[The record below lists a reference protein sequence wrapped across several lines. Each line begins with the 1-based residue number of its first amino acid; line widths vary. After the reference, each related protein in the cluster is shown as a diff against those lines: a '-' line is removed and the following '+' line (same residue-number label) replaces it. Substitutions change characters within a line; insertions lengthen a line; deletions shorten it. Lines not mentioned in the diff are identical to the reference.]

1 MANVM
6 NETLSGNADP
16 AANAN
21 LARRGA
27 AAVAVACLAAAA
39 IGFLAVD
46 DWKMHY
52 RQAVVVEARAQL
64 ATLPKSSSS
73 TAPTHA
79 DFGAFTA
86 SADAQ
91 RLANWVVASADDGG
105 RTFAIVDKKAAM
117 VYLLSPSGHL
127 LGASTILVGL
137 ARGDDSVPG
146 IGERKMSQI
155 RPQERTTPAG
165 RFVARPG
172 VNNEGVHI
180 TWVDY
185 DAAISMHAVRPVVA
199 SERRLQ
205 RLESTDPK
213 EHRISY
219 GCINVPKVF
228 YETIAAPAFR
238 RGGGMIYVLPEEHPL
253 EMTFPGLAKSRIAGS
268 PAPA

>member
-1 MANVM
+1 M
-6 NETLSGNADP
+6 NETLSDSADP
-16 AANAN
+16 AASAN
-21 LARRGA
+21 VARRG
-27 AAVAVACLAAAA
+27 VATVVVACLAAAA
-39 IGFLAVD
+39 IGFLGVD
-46 DWKMHY
+46 DWNMHH
-52 RQAVVVEARAQL
+52 RQAPVLEARAQVAAL
-64 ATLPKSSSS
+64 AKPSSPP
-73 TAPTHA
+73 APTHA
-79 DFGAFTA
+79 NFGAFTA
-86 SADAQ
+86 SADAH
-91 RLANWVVASADDGG
+91 RLADWVVASADDGG

-228 YETIAAPAFR
+228 YESIAAPAFS
-238 RGGGMIYVLPEEHPL
+238 RGGGIIYVLPEEHPL
-253 EMTFPGLAKSRIAGS
+253 ETTFPGLADSRIARS
-268 PAPA
+268 SAPA